1 MSAAKRKAKAT
12 TTFADYLHGAGALQE
27 DTFVGLLV
35 MYSFRGA
42 RQACVRREDVDKTF
56 AARDL
61 DPNFIPPDPTAAQAF
76 LNSTGEK
83 ARGLTYKLGSQPYF
97 AEMKPVGSD
106 RETITRAVMSY
117 EVRDKK
123 HLHAR
128 EVGTLTFYKQARGK
142 PGSERVRFSLHDDRL
157 QPGER
162 AQLEPWLNG
171 INADYEWY
179 KTYLYD
185 QPIRQMVMR
194 YIEDRLN
201 GIKVL
206 TSGGCYFVHRTRWD
220 ELSRL
225 ADAVATMSSNHF
237 NVKLCPLVD
246 LPEMR
251 DMVIEAFQDEI
262 VDDVTK
268 LVEKIEKFRQDGR
281 KVTAEVISE
290 FSGDVRGIASRAE
303 EHTRILDVSQ
313 DRTAGALEGAY
324 AVLAGLASQIES

>member
-1 MSAAKRKAKAT
+1 MAATKRKAKAA

-27 DTFVGLLV
+27 EAFVGLLV

-42 RQACVRREDVDKTF
+42 KQAAVTRATIDKEFTV
-56 AARDL
+56 RDL
-61 DPNFIPPDPTAAQAF
+61 DPNFIPTDPTAAQAF

-83 ARGLTYKLGSQPYF
+83 ARGLSYRLGAQPYF

-142 PGSERVRFSLHDDRL
+142 PGSERVRFSLHDERL
-157 QPGER
+157 HNGER
-162 AQLEPWLNG
+162 AHLEPWLNEVY
-171 INADYEWY
+171 ADYEWY

-225 ADAVATMSSNHF
+225 GDAVRAMSNGLFAVS
-237 NVKLCPLVD
+237 LCPLPD

-262 VDDVTK
+262 VTDVTG
-268 LVEKIEKFRQDGR
+268 LVAKIEKFRSDGR
-281 KVTAEVISE
+281 KVTAEAVAE
-290 FSGDVRGIASRAE
+290 FSTTVRSIASRAE

-324 AVLAGLASQIES
+324 AVLAGLASQIEA